1 VGESI
6 PTPAELTQRLEA
18 LAGASVR
25 PWKAVAFRYVRER
38 YADAAILM
46 NGAGSWKG
54 GGRWNAPGA
63 FHAVYLASTPELA
76 HREYLEAFRLSALGT
91 QAGMPF
97 VGQAVALDI
106 GKVLDLRSGE
116 CLAALSITLD
126 QVRADTWKRS
136 ADRGELSL
144 CQHIGAGALAL
155 GVEAL
160 LVPSARGS
168 DISEFNIVLI
178 LENCPDIPPCGAS
191 SRMENKKKCAQ
202 KCLTWGGVRSP
213 LHPRGTTP

>member
-1 VGESI
+1 MGEST
-6 PTPAELTQRLEA
+6 PTPEELAQRLEA
-18 LAGASVR
+18 LAEASAR

-46 NGAGSWKG
+46 NGVGSWKG

-97 VGQAVALDI
+97 VGQAVALDLA
-106 GKVLDLRSGE
+106 KALDLRSGE
-116 CLAALSITLD
+116 CLAALGITLE
-126 QVRADTWKRS
+126 QVRADAWKRS
-136 ADRGELSL
+136 ADRGAISL
-144 CQHIGAGALAL
+144 CQHIGARALAL

-160 LVPSARGS
+160 LVPSARAS
-168 DISEFNIVLI
+168 ETSEFNIVLI
-178 LENCPDIPPCGAS
+178 LENCPAKPPVW
-191 SRMENKKKCAQ
+191 RVLKD
-202 KCLTWGGVRSP
+202 GV
-213 LHPRGTTP
+213 